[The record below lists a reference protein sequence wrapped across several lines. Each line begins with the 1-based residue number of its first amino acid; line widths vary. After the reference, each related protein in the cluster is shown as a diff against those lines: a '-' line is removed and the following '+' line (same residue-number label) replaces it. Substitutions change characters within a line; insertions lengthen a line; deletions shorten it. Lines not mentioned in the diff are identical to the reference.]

1 MSKTPKTNHVYCP
14 HCDSN
19 NEPYFSRSVPMGFY
33 CRDCGKDVDEKQ
45 SDQTMIIDEMTT
57 TDKIE
62 YYKKLLELERRTL
75 ASVTEQRDK
84 LKRECDEYKDLLI
97 RVYDDLFVH
106 RNMGEAVRDLKILM
120 GAVQLTDAL
129 SAMEGWSDE

>member
-1 MSKTPKTNHVYCP
+1 MSRTPKTNRVYCP

-120 GAVQLTDAL
+120 GAIQLTEAL
-129 SAMEGWSDE
+129 SAMEGGTQ

>member
-1 MSKTPKTNHVYCP
+1 
-14 HCDSN
+14 
-19 NEPYFSRSVPMGFY
+19 
-33 CRDCGKDVDEKQ
+33 
-45 SDQTMIIDEMTT
+45 MIIDEMTT

-129 SAMEGWSDE
+129 SAMEGGSDE

>member
-1 MSKTPKTNHVYCP
+1 
-14 HCDSN
+14 
-19 NEPYFSRSVPMGFY
+19 
-33 CRDCGKDVDEKQ
+33 
-45 SDQTMIIDEMTT
+45 MIIDEMTT

-129 SAMEGWSDE
+129 SAMKGGSDE

>member
-1 MSKTPKTNHVYCP
+1 
-14 HCDSN
+14 
-19 NEPYFSRSVPMGFY
+19 
-33 CRDCGKDVDEKQ
+33 
-45 SDQTMIIDEMTT
+45 MIIDQMTT

-62 YYKKLLELERRTL
+62 YYKKLLELERLTL
-75 ASVTEQRDK
+75 TSVTEQRNK

-106 RNMGEAVRDLKILM
+106 HKGEAVRDLKILM

-129 SAMEGWSDE
+129 SAMEGGSDE

>member
-1 MSKTPKTNHVYCP
+1 
-14 HCDSN
+14 
-19 NEPYFSRSVPMGFY
+19 MGFY

-120 GAVQLTDAL
+120 GAIQLTEAL
-129 SAMEGWSDE
+129 SAMEGGTQ

>member
-1 MSKTPKTNHVYCP
+1 
-14 HCDSN
+14 
-19 NEPYFSRSVPMGFY
+19 
-33 CRDCGKDVDEKQ
+33 
-45 SDQTMIIDEMTT
+45 MIIDEMTT

-75 ASVTEQRDK
+75 ASVTEQRNK

-106 RNMGEAVRDLKILM
+106 HKGEAVRDLKILM

-129 SAMEGWSDE
+129 DRMRGGSDE